1 MTDLPLLNRQTAQTP
16 PAYPVKVVQF
26 GGGNFL
32 RAFVDWMI
40 DILNEETDF
49 GGSVAVVKA
58 APRGFFDAPYAQLAA
73 QDGLFHVQLNGLV
86 NGRLTTQTRLV
97 SAISQ
102 VVNPYDACD
111 DFLALARLP
120 DVRFIISN
128 TTEAGI
134 VFDSADRP
142 EDAPPA
148 SFPAKLTLFL
158 YERYRH
164 FQGDEG
170 KGCIILPCELIE
182 HNGAQ
187 LQQCVLDFV
196 ELWGLEDGFVNWLLI
211 SSVFCNTLVD
221 RIVPGFPNGR
231 ADDIRQ
237 AVGFADQML
246 VEGEQFHSWVIQGP
260 AGIRDEFPTHQTNL
274 HVKFVTDLTPYR
286 DLKVRILNGAH
297 TAMVPVGY
305 LYGLRTVKETV
316 ENEVLGRFVADL
328 LFAEILPTLSA
339 PPAEKEQFARDVL
352 ERFRNPYLKH
362 ELSAIA
368 LNSIAKFRA
377 RLLPTLLAYA
387 AQFGAPPPRITLS
400 LAALI
405 RFYRGE
411 WQGEATPVRDNAD
424 VLAFFAAAW
433 QANKTAAELA
443 AAVLGNESLWGQD
456 LTAVPHLTAH
466 VAAALE
472 QVENDLGAALSG

>member
-1 MTDLPLLNRQTAQTP
+1 MNQLPPLNRQTAQTP
-16 PAYPVKVVQF
+16 PASPVKVVQF

-40 DILNEETDF
+40 DILNEEADF

-58 APRGFFDAPYAQLAA
+58 APRGLFDAPYTQLAA
-73 QDGLFHVQLNGLV
+73 QDGLYHVQLNGIR
-86 NGRLTTQTRLV
+86 NGRLLTETRLV

-134 VFDSADRP
+134 ALDPADRP
-142 EDAPPA
+142 DDAPPV
-148 SFPAKLTLFL
+148 SFPGKLTVFL
-158 YERYRH
+158 HERYRH
-164 FQGDEG
+164 FRGDAAR
-170 KGCIILPCELIE
+170 GCIILPCELIE

-187 LQQCVLDFV
+187 LRQCVLDLAV
-196 ELWGLEDGFVNWLLI
+196 LWGLEEDFISWLHTAN
-211 SSVFCNTLVD
+211 VFCDTLVD
-221 RIVPGFPNGR
+221 RIVPGFPHGR
-231 ADDIRQ
+231 ADEIRQ
-237 AVGFADQML
+237 AVGFDDQIL

-260 AGIRDEFPTHQTNL
+260 TWIQNEFPTGQTDL
-274 HVKFVTDLTPYR
+274 HVKFVADLTPYR

-316 ENEVLGRFVADL
+316 ENAVVGPFVASL
-328 LFAEILPTLSA
+328 LEQEVLPTLRA
-339 PPAEKEQFARDVL
+339 AQAEKEQFACDVL

-362 ELSAIA
+362 DLSAIA
-368 LNSIAKFRA
+368 LNSISKFRA
-377 RLLPTLLAYA
+377 RLLPSLLAYCD
-387 AQFGAPPPRITLS
+387 QFGGPPPRITLS

-411 WQGEATPVRDNAD
+411 WQGAATPVRDSAE

-433 QANKTAAELA
+433 QANKTAAGLA

-456 LTAVPHLTAH
+456 LTAVPHLTAQI
-466 VAAALE
+466 AAALE
-472 QVENDLGAALSG
+472 RIEGGLEGALSG

>member
-1 MTDLPLLNRQTAQTP
+1 MIDLLPLNRQTAQTL

-40 DILNEETDF
+40 DILNEGTNF

-58 APRGFFDAPYAQLAA
+58 APRGFFDEPYAQLAG
-73 QDGLFHVQLNGLV
+73 QDGLYHVQLNGIQ
-86 NGRLTTQTRLV
+86 NGRLLTQTRLV
-97 SAISQ
+97 SAIRQ
-102 VVNPYDACD
+102 VVNPYYAFD

-120 DVRFIISN
+120 EVRFIVSN

-134 VFDSADRP
+134 ALDPADQP
-142 EDAPPA
+142 DDTPPV
-148 SFPAKLTLFL
+148 SFPAKLTVFL
-158 YERYRH
+158 HARYQH
-164 FQGDEG
+164 FQGDEA
-170 KGCIILPCELIE
+170 KGCVILPCELIE

-187 LQQCVLDFV
+187 LRQCVLD
-196 ELWGLEDGFVNWLLI
+196 LAQHWGLDQGFVAWLRAAN
-211 SSVFCNTLVD
+211 VFCDTLVD
-221 RIVPGFPNGR
+221 RIVPGFPHGR
-231 ADDIRQ
+231 ADAIRL
-237 AVGFADQML
+237 AVGFDDQML

-260 AGIRDEFPTHQTNL
+260 AWIQDEFPVRQTGL
-274 HVKFVTDLTPYR
+274 HVKFVDDLTPYR

-305 LYGLRTVKETV
+305 LYGLRTVRETV
-316 ENEVLGRFVADL
+316 ENEVLGPFVAGL
-328 LFAEILPTLSA
+328 LEQEVLPTLRA
-339 PPAEKEQFARDVL
+339 AQAEKEQFARDVM

-368 LNSIAKFRA
+368 LNSISKFRA

-387 AQFGAPPPRITLS
+387 DQFGAPPPRITLS

-405 RFYRGE
+405 GFYRGG
-411 WQGEATPVRDNAD
+411 WQGEATPVRDSAEIM
-424 VLAFFAAAW
+424 AFFAAAW
-433 QANKTAAELA
+433 QANQTAAELA

-456 LTAVPHLTAH
+456 LTAVPHLTAR
-466 VAAALE
+466 VADALE
-472 QVENDLGAALSG
+472 RIESDLGATLSG